1 MSLSVNDVD
10 QWKDKPL
17 PKSPPEAQAVTR
29 VASLEAKL
37 EALRRRRTNL
47 QTVVDELT
55 NVTQRSPIAYDLASR
70 QKLKKTIDGLSN
82 EISGVGKEEHETGLQ
97 LHRAW
102 KREEQTSTYESSPL
116 WVKRLAS

>member
-1 MSLSVNDVD
+1 MNVQLS
-10 QWKDKPL
+10 KSL

-37 EALRRRRTNL
+37 ENLRRRRSNL
-47 QTVVDELT
+47 RTVILERT
-55 NVTQRSPIAYDLASR
+55 NVMQLSSTTYDIASR
-70 QKLKKTIDGLSN
+70 HEIKRAVDGLH
-82 EISGVGKEEHETGLQ
+82 EELAEVIKDEHETGLQ

-102 KREEQTSTYESSPL
+102 KRHDTDSAYEHSSL